1 MHRGTPSRTLADLIP
16 SLAVFDLSPRLGS
29 LDLPVLVVVGSHD
42 KLTAPRLAR
51 RMAAALPEAALVEL
65 PRCGHMPM
73 LERRHE
79 FSRLVDE
86 FTAKIS

>member
-1 MHRGTPSRTLADLIP
+1 MHRGTPSRTLAALIP
-16 SLAVFDLSPRLGS
+16 SLATFDLSSRLGT
-29 LDLPVLVVVGSHD
+29 LDVPVLVVVGSHD

-51 RMAAALPEAALVEL
+51 RMAGALPESQLVEL